1 MRNIYIPGFCPNNL
15 SGAVQS
21 KDADPEKF
29 FGKLKDRMQ
38 RYCCVWLHG
47 IVSLRLLTK
56 LAEVASSKRVLR
68 DAGHRLTLQV
78 WKSDSRTWLLML
90 TLLLEQ
96 GESQQC

>member
-1 MRNIYIPGFCPNNL
+1 MCNIFKQVFYPNNL
-15 SGAVQS
+15 SVATQS

-38 RYCCVWLHG
+38 RYCCVWLDG
-47 IVSLRLLTK
+47 IVSYRLLTK
-56 LAEVASSKRVLR
+56 LAEWTSSQRLLQN
-68 DAGHRLTLQV
+68 AGHRLTLQV
-78 WKSDSRTWLLML
+78 WKSDSRTCLLML